1 MKAGKYL
8 KKIRLQKKL
17 SQSQLGVLIGKKSVR
32 ISEWENDK
40 YAIKLSEFIRIAH
53 ILNIKNFNS
62 VFKD

>member
-17 SQSQLGVLIGKKSVR
+17 SQSQLGILIGKKSVR

-40 YAIKLSEFIRIAH
+40 YAIKLSEFIRIAN